1 MAESQPLEDWHR
13 GYISGYEE
21 GYQAGLE
28 PEPAPKRALPW
39 TSRRRRTERIGSQG
53 DRVSRGQGE
62 GGQWPVMRSA
72 SP

>member
-28 PEPAPKRALPW
+28 PE
-39 TSRRRRTERIGSQG
+39 TGSQEG
-53 DRVSRGQGE
+53 VALDQQEEENRADR
-62 GGQWPVMRSA
+62 
-72 SP
+72 